1 MSKIKGGDLML
12 FVQKG
17 QTKKA
22 IALATSHNIELQSE
36 LQSTSNKDEGAGD
49 WSSQEVGLLSWS
61 VSSENFFSMDATQT
75 TYNDLFDMMI
85 AKQPIEVVFSMKA
98 ETGVSDV
105 TETTGQAW
113 TPAVPKYTGK
123 AVINSLSLNAPNG
136 EYATFTANLTG
147 VGALTKVTA

>member
-1 MSKIKGGDLML
+1 MSKIKGSDLML
-12 FVQKG
+12 FVQNG

-22 IALATSHNIELQSE
+22 IAYATNHTLEISSE
-36 LQSTSNKDEGAGD
+36 LQNTSNKDEGASD
-49 WSSQEVGLLSWS
+49 WSSQEVGLLSWT
-61 VSSENFFSMDATQT
+61 VSSENFFSMDATQN

-85 AKQPIEVVFSMKA
+85 AKQPIEVVFSMKS

-123 AVINSLSLNAPNG
+123 AVINSMNLNAPNG
-136 EYATFTANLTG
+136 EYATFTVSLTG
-147 VGALTKVTA
+147 IGALTKTTA

>member
-49 WSSQEVGLLSWS
+49 WSS
-61 VSSENFFSMDATQT
+61 
-75 TYNDLFDMMI
+75 
-85 AKQPIEVVFSMKA
+85 
-98 ETGVSDV
+98 
-105 TETTGQAW
+105 
-113 TPAVPKYTGK
+113 
-123 AVINSLSLNAPNG
+123 
-136 EYATFTANLTG
+136 
-147 VGALTKVTA
+147 